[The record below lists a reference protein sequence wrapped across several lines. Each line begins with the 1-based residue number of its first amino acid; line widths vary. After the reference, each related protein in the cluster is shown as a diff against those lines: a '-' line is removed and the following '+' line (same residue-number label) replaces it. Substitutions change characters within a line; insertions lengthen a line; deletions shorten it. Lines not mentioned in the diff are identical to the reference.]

1 MEAAGLSKTDYQ
13 LYLDTL
19 RDEIPVVTANFCRDA
34 DRNLYTYDDSPAI
47 AELLNEYAIVQYN
60 QLFDEDE
67 RLWEAFLP

>member
-34 DRNLYTYDDSPAI
+34 AGNHYISDDSPAI

>member
-19 RDEIPVVTANFCRDA
+19 REEIPVVTANFCRDA
-34 DRNLYTYDDSPAI
+34 AGNLYTSDDSPAI

-60 QLFDEDE
+60 QIFDEDD